1 MYEWLADSLSDS
13 GTVITANRRLA
24 RVLGE
29 EHAAEQ
35 LGAGK
40 KAWRSPAVL
49 SRQDWL
55 VKLSDTALRQVDLPT
70 RINAQQSQLLW
81 ERCLRK
87 DLQNSE
93 VSIPNLV
100 RLSRDTWQRLADWQV
115 TIGDVARSAQNDD
128 QRLFATVAGRTT
140 ISAYLRLLPAVILVF
155 WNVRTGLTMPDSVTW
170 SWA

>member
-1 MYEWLADSLSDS
+1 MYEWLVDSLSNS
-13 GTVITANRRLA
+13 GTVVTANRRLA

-29 EHAAEQ
+29 EFAAEQ

-40 KAWRSPAVL
+40 KAWRSPAIL

-55 VKLSDTALRQVDLPT
+55 VTLTDTALSQVDLPT

-87 DLQNSE
+87 DLQDSE
-93 VSIPNLV
+93 LRIPNLV

-115 TIGDVARSAQNDD
+115 TIGEVARSAQNDD
-128 QRLFATVAGRTT
+128 QRSLSCCFGT
-140 ISAYLRLLPAVILVF
+140 
-155 WNVRTGLTMPDSVTW
+155 
-170 SWA
+170 